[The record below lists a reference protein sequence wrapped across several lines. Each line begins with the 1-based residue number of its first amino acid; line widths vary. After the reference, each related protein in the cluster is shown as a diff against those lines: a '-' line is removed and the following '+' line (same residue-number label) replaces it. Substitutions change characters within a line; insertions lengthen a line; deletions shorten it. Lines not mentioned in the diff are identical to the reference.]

1 MQTLTVRLMLSLCL
15 LTGAVRA
22 DSTSTCDKPFDAF
35 LSPGST
41 LALDLRAGDIEIVG
55 VDKPTVAVLCETRS
69 VEGARDIN
77 VQFDPSG
84 HSAKLRVSGGYNDRV
99 RMRIEVPRKTH
110 LSVRCTAGRL
120 DIHGIRGDKDVRLL
134 AGELRI
140 DMGDPS
146 EYAEIQTSVNAG
158 DLHLNPFGT
167 HKGGL
172 LRSFHRTQKEGS
184 YSLRAYLWAGN
195 VTLR

>member
-1 MQTLTVRLMLSLCL
+1 MQTLKVGLVLSLCL

-22 DSTSTCDKPFDAF
+22 ESTGTCDKPFEAS
-35 LSPGST
+35 LPSGST
-41 LALDLRAGDIEIVG
+41 LALDLRAADIDIVG
-55 VDKPTVAVLCETRS
+55 VDRTTVVVLCDARNIEDTRQIR
-69 VEGARDIN
+69 VAFE
-77 VQFDPSG
+77 PSG
-84 HSAKLRVSGGYNDRV
+84 GSAKLRVSGGYNDHARI
-99 RMRIEVPRKTH
+99 RIEVPRKTH

-120 DIHGIRGDKDVRLL
+120 DIRGIRGDKDVRLL
-134 AGELRI
+134 AGDLRI

-172 LRSFHRTQKEGS
+172 LRSFHRTQKDGS